1 MGMRKR
7 DKFNLLSDPI
17 SEKIKS
23 DKDKQRNKDYHKAR
37 NKGTGRQDRSYH
49 RKMEDL

>member
-1 MGMRKR
+1 MKKR

-17 SEKIKS
+17 SEKEKA

-37 NKGTGRQDRSYH
+37 NKGTGRVNRSH
-49 RKMEDL
+49 HLKQSDL